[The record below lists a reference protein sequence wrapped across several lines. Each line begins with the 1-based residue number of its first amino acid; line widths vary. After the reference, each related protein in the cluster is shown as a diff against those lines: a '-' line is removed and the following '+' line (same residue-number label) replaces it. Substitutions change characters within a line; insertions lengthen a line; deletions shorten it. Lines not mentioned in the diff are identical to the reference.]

1 MVKLYYKNNLKKVF
15 IIMLRVKEFIK
26 KETVLVVSGIL
37 AIISC
42 FFVPVSKKYLSY
54 IDVKTI
60 ILLFCLM
67 LVMAGFQKIGV
78 FNNIAG
84 YFLKKIK
91 YVRGLVLILISLCFF
106 GSMIITNDVALITF
120 VPFAILILKMAN
132 LEYLTCLTI
141 VLMTISANLGSML
154 TPIGNPQNLYL
165 FTLSKIT
172 IYQFI
177 AITIPYVILSG
188 ILLFL
193 CLLLYK
199 RRNIESDIKTDIVE
213 VDKKKMYI
221 FCTLFLFCLMSVLG
235 FINDMILFFIV
246 LTAMLFVDRK
256 LILNIDYS
264 LLLTFIFFFV
274 FIGNMGQIESFNE
287 VIKSSIEQKERILS
301 IGISQVISNVPCA
314 LLLSGFSDN
323 FKELIIGTNL
333 GGLGTLIASMASLI
347 SYKQIVLEYETLKVK
362 YLVLFTIF
370 NIGFLSVLL
379 VFSYIIN

>member
-91 YVRGLVLILISLCFF
+91 YIRGLVLILISLCFF